1 MDRSS
6 SVPRSAS
13 AILIPPSQAP
23 SYRPTVVPSQFS
35 NSQMKFM
42 NDLIQQQPN
51 SQRQAVSQQLEQLT
65 PEEISEIQRKLEN
78 GEILH
83 GLSTLPEGANM
94 THKFIVKVR
103 KHNQPAQPI
112 KQLPPPPPPQKY
124 IPQYCPE
131 CLNKDQKLKQQ
142 DAKIEQLLDE
152 MNKMS
157 KFLVD
162 KSQEIEIWKRQYMAI
177 QQDLSKPKVIDNSDK
192 YLREINDLKNR
203 LNQKDNEIQQLEI
216 NIKQI
221 QENQD
226 QFELRGGNNDDGE
239 LEQLQKD
246 LYDAKQEI
254 EIYKEDNDR
263 LNYKLS
269 NMEAQLKN
277 KKTEVTTIYR
287 PDPETERQLKEL
299 QSRYTLLQ
307 SQYYTISEQSK
318 TVKKEIQYETKIV
331 YQPDPETERQLQ
343 ELKQRYTLLQSQ
355 YYTLQ
360 ETSKIVQKEIQY
372 ETKVIYQPDPET
384 EKLLQKKI
392 QQYEELYARYNL
404 IQDQYTTL
412 QQRQQTT
419 IYETKTI
426 YQPDPETER
435 QLSIKI
441 DQYNQLQSKYNQL
454 QNQYYQLEDRSKIVQ
469 KEIQYETKTI
479 YQPDPETERQL
490 QIKIDQYNQLQS
502 RYNQLQ
508 NQYYQLEDKSK
519 IVQKEIQYE
528 TKIVYQPD
536 PETERQLKLKTQQ
549 LESMTSK
556 CSMLQEQIETT
567 RIQIEQYQTK
577 IYQFESRKS
586 DSENYQIQIEQ
597 LKEQLRR
604 ANAEIEQYTRKI
616 YQLESNN
623 EQTVFLKKQISDIKL
638 QYEQEQQLT
647 FQLKRRIE
655 EMKAEQSQ
663 YEVYQFK
670 VRELEV
676 LLQQKEDRIRQI
688 QLESDQYRSEMI
700 TYQQRIQSFQVN
712 IDNNE
717 VLKQQIQQWREK
729 YEQLE
734 QKQRYQINE
743 EVNQWKMRYEQIEQ
757 RYISLQ
763 QSYETIQI
771 TLNEYQDNEQSEVLK
786 LEIKRLQKTIVEL
799 RSEIDRLLVQASD
812 NQWLQKRYEE
822 QQLLIEQYKSQL
834 EERQSV
840 QREYTY
846 EIQNLNQKS
855 EVVSNQKTVTTQQQI
870 TQDSKLIYPS
880 ITQQT
885 KTIEYSSI
893 QPKMNEY
900 SSYSSRPIEYTSVQQ
915 RQSFQQS
922 GFLQPSQIIMNE
934 QKRSRVQQE
943 FSSQRWNDNFEVV
956 LNEVTQKEKQYS

>member
-6 SVPRSAS
+6 SVPRPGSAV
-13 AILIPPSQAP
+13 LIPPAQGQ
-23 SYRPTVVPSQFS
+23 SYRPTGAPSQFS

-42 NDLIQQQPN
+42 NDLVQQQPN

-83 GLSTLPEGANM
+83 GLSALPEGANM

-103 KHNQPAQPI
+103 KHNQPAQPV
-112 KQLPPPPPPQKY
+112 KTTPPPPPPQKY
-124 IPQYCPE
+124 APQYCPD

-192 YLREINDLKNR
+192 YLKEINDLKNK
-203 LNQKDNEIQQLEI
+203 LNQKENEIQSLET

-226 QFELRGGNNDDGE
+226 QIELRGGNNDDGE
-239 LEQLQKD
+239 LEQLQKE
-246 LYDAKQEI
+246 LYDAKQEM
-254 EIYKEDNDR
+254 ELYKEDNDR

-269 NMEAQLKN
+269 NMEAQLQN
-277 KKTEVTTIYR
+277 RKTEVTTIYKS
-287 PDPETERQLKEL
+287 DPETERQLREL
-299 QSRYTLLQ
+299 QSKYSLLQ

-318 TVKKEIQYETKIV
+318 TYQKEIQYETKII

-343 ELKQRYTLLQSQ
+343 ELKQKYTLLQSQ

-372 ETKVIYQPDPET
+372 ETKVIYQSDPET

-392 QQYEELYARYNL
+392 QQYEELYARYTL

-419 IYETKTI
+419 VYETKTI
-426 YQPDPETER
+426 YQT
-435 QLSIKI
+435 
-441 DQYNQLQSKYNQL
+441 
-454 QNQYYQLEDRSKIVQ
+454 
-469 KEIQYETKTI
+469 
-479 YQPDPETERQL
+479 DPETERQL

-508 NQYYQLEDKSK
+508 NQFYSLEERSK

-528 TKIVYQPD
+528 TKVVYQPD
-536 PETERQLKLKTQQ
+536 PETERLLKMKTQQ
-549 LESMTSK
+549 LESMTTR
-556 CSMLQEQIETT
+556 CNMLQEQIETT
-567 RIQIEQYQTK
+567 RIQIEQYQTR
-577 IYQFESRKS
+577 IYSFESRKS
-586 DSENYQIQIEQ
+586 DSENYLIQIEQ
-597 LKEQLRR
+597 LKDQLRR
-604 ANAEIEQYTRKI
+604 ANADIEQYTRKI

-623 EQTVFLKKQISDIKL
+623 EQITFLKKQISDLKL

-670 VRELEV
+670 IRELEV

-700 TYQQRIQSFQVN
+700 TYQQRISSYQIN

-717 VLKQQIQQWREK
+717 GLKQQIQQWREK

-734 QKQRYQINE
+734 QRQRYQINE
-743 EVNQWKMRYEQIEQ
+743 EVNQWKIRYEQIEQ

-771 TLNEYQDNEQSEVLK
+771 TLNQYQDNEQSEVLK

-812 NQWLQKRYEE
+812 NQWLSKRYEE
-822 QQLLIEQYKSQL
+822 QQLLIEQFKSQL

-846 EIQNLNQKS
+846 EIQNLNQKNEHTTS
-855 EVVSNQKTVTTQQQI
+855 TSQKIVTTQQQY
-870 TQDSKLIYPS
+870 TQDSKAIYPQM
-880 ITQQT
+880 TQQT
-885 KTIEYSSI
+885 KTIEYSSV
-893 QPKMNEY
+893 QPKINEY

-915 RQSFQQS
+915 RQSYQQS
-922 GFLQPSQIIMNE
+922 QFLQPSQIIMNE
-934 QKRSRVQQE
+934 QKRSRVEQE
-943 FSSQRWNDNFEVV
+943 FSSQRWNDNYEVV
-956 LNEVTQKEKQYS
+956 LNEVTQKEKQFS

>member
-1 MDRSS
+1 MDRSN
-6 SVPRSAS
+6 SVPRPGSVMV
-13 AILIPPSQAP
+13 IPQSQGQ
-23 SYRPTVVPSQFS
+23 SYRPTAAQQQFS

-42 NDLIQQQPN
+42 NDLIQQQPS

-103 KHNQPAQPI
+103 KHNQPTQPI
-112 KQLPPPPPPQKY
+112 KYVTSPPPPPPPQKY
-124 IPQYCPE
+124 VPSYCPE

-177 QQDLSKPKVIDNSDK
+177 QQDLAKPKVIDNSDK
-192 YLREINDLKNR
+192 YLKEINDLKNK
-203 LNQKDNEIQQLEI
+203 LNQKDNEIQSLET

-226 QFELRGGNNDDGE
+226 EEQIELRAGNNDQGD

-246 LYDAKQEI
+246 LYDAQQEI
-254 EIYKEDNDR
+254 ELYKEDNDR
-263 LNYKLS
+263 LNNKLV
-269 NMEAQLKN
+269 NLEAQLQN
-277 KKTEVTTIYR
+277 KKTEIKTVYKS
-287 PDPETERQLKEL
+287 DPETEKQLNEL
-299 QSRYTLLQ
+299 QSKYSLLQ
-307 SQYYTISEQSK
+307 SQYYKISEQTK
-318 TVKKEIQYETKIV
+318 TFQKEIQYETKVI

-343 ELKQRYTLLQSQ
+343 ELKQKYTLLQSQ

-372 ETKVIYQPDPET
+372 ESKVIYQPDPET

-392 QQYEELYARYNL
+392 QQYEELYARYVL
-404 IQDQYTTL
+404 IQDQYTSL
-412 QQRQQTT
+412 QQKQSTS

-426 YQPDPETER
+426 YKPDPETER
-435 QLSIKI
+435 QLEIKI
-441 DQYNQLQSKYNQL
+441 EQYNQLQQRYNQL

-469 KEIQYETKTI
+469 KEIQYETK
-479 YQPDPETERQL
+479 
-490 QIKIDQYNQLQS
+490 
-502 RYNQLQ
+502 
-508 NQYYQLEDKSK
+508 
-519 IVQKEIQYE
+519 
-528 TKIVYQPD
+528 IVYQPD
-536 PETERQLKLKTQQ
+536 PETERLLKLKTQQ

-556 CSMLQEQIETT
+556 CTMLQGQIETT
-567 RIQIEQYQTK
+567 RTQIEQYQTK
-577 IYQFESRKS
+577 IYQFETRKS
-586 DSENYQIQIEQ
+586 ESENNQLQIDQ

-623 EQTVFLKKQISDIKL
+623 EQTTFLKKQISDLKM

-647 FQLKRRIE
+647 IQLKRRIE

-663 YEVYQFK
+663 YEVYQFRI
-670 VRELEV
+670 RELEV
-676 LLQQKEDRIRQI
+676 IVQQKEDRIRQI
-688 QLESDQYRSEMI
+688 QLELDQYRSDMV
-700 TYQQRIQSFQVN
+700 TYQQRISSYQVN

-717 VLKQQIQQWREK
+717 TLKQQIQQWREK

-734 QKQRYQINE
+734 QKQRYQTNE
-743 EVNQWKMRYEQIEQ
+743 EINQWKIRYEQMEQ
-757 RYISLQ
+757 NYISLQ
-763 QSYETIQI
+763 QNYETIQI

-786 LEIKRLQKTIVEL
+786 IEIKRLQKTIVEL

-812 NQWLQKRYEE
+812 NQWLSKRYEE
-822 QQLLIEQYKSQL
+822 QQLLIEHYKSQL

-846 EIQNLNQKS
+846 EIQNTNQRN
-855 EVVSNQKTVTTQQQI
+855 EHVSSQKIVTTTQQQQSI
-870 TQDSKLIYPS
+870 THDSKMIYPSS

-885 KTIEYSSI
+885 KTVEYNSI
-893 QPKMNEY
+893 QPKLSEY
-900 SSYSSRPIEYTSVQQ
+900 SSYQSKPVEYTSVQQ
-915 RQSFQQS
+915 NVQQRQSYQQS
-922 GFLQPSQIIMNE
+922 QFLQPSQILMNE
-934 QKRSRVQQE
+934 QKRSRVEQE
-943 FSSQRWNDNFEVV
+943 FSSQRWNDNYEVV
-956 LNEVTQKEKQYS
+956 LNEVTQKEKLFS